1 MARTPFVC
9 GNWKMFTDTRSGT
22 ALAKAVATGV
32 IDDAVKVAVCPPY
45 PYLAMIARDLE
56 GSRVALGAQNLYP
69 AKEGAFTGEV
79 SPAMLKDIGCEY
91 VIVGHSERRHG
102 LGEQNAFVDQK
113 VLAGLEAGLKVIF
126 CVGETLAERQKSQ
139 TEAIIYDQLVNGLKG
154 MRPDQLDSLTIAYE
168 PVWAIGTGHN
178 ATPEQAQAVHAFIRG
193 LAVKYA
199 GTQAAERLVIV
210 YGGSMKPE
218 NAGDLMAQP
227 DVDGGLIGGASLK
240 AESFLAIVNAARTTA
255 I

>member
-1 MARTPFVC
+1 MRKPFVC

-22 ALAKAVATGV
+22 ALATAVAAGV
-32 IDDAVKVAVCPPY
+32 RDDAVAVAVCPPY
-45 PYLAMIARDLE
+45 PYLALIARDLE

-79 SPAMLKDIGCEY
+79 SPAMLRDIGCDY

-102 LGEQNAFVDQK
+102 LGEQNAFVDEK

-126 CVGETLAERQKSQ
+126 CVGETLAERQKAQ

-154 MRPDQLDSLTIAYE
+154 ITVEQVTSLTIAYE

-178 ATPEQAQAVHAFIRG
+178 ATPDQAQAVHAFIRS
-193 LAVKYA
+193 LAEKYA
-199 GTQAAERLVIV
+199 GNEVAEKLLII
-210 YGGSMKPE
+210 YGGSVKPE
-218 NAGDLMAQP
+218 NAAALFAEP

-240 AESFLAIVNAARTTA
+240 ADTFLAIVNAARTAAT
-255 I
+255 